1 MNLLCK
7 LLLMELSLLFVGD
20 ANPSAGYG
28 QAMGPSSSAA
38 KDAP

>member
-7 LLLMELSLLFVGD
+7 LLLMELSLLLVGD

-28 QAMGPSSSAA
+28 QAMGPSSSEA